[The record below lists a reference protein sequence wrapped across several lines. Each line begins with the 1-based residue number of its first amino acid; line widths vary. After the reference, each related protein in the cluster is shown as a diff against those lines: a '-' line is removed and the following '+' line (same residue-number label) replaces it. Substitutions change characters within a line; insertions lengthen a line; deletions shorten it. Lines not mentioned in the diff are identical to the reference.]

1 MTEGAFS
8 AKLHDE
14 SNLDVLGDDKGGRV
28 KEYMQPAPALLW
40 LRSEDEEE
48 KRA

>member
-14 SNLDVLGDDKGGRV
+14 TNLDVLGGDLEGRV
-28 KEYMQPAPALLW
+28 KEYMQPAPVSLW

-48 KRA
+48 KRE